1 MDKLLELLRAN
12 VLPSM
17 PPDARRS
24 AEADL
29 LMVEYVFF

>member
-1 MDKLLELLRAN
+1 MNKLLELLRAI

-29 LMVEYVFF
+29 LIVEYVFI